1 MIPPPICPWLFSST
15 VAPFRPVPPVSTAE
29 ASSWSTKLS
38 WSFLTT
44 DWALL
49 VSTIPV
55 HNIANLYLN
64 FLTQG
69 FLSLHNDEIPGNA
82 GMLDQVEALRW
93 VQNYI
98 SNFGGDPNR
107 VTIMG
112 ESAGGVSTSMLNLS
126 PLSTGRFI
134 LERKKTERHNL
145 IETIFFHQTC
155 SSSTFPRAE
164 LPLPTGASTPT
175 QSVLPPKSA
184 STQDAPTPKLT
195 HSPSA

>member
-1 MIPPPICPWLFSST
+1 MAFSKAEEESREDCLFLQVYSPNVEFYLIFSVRKTEVKIIILYRLIPPPICLWSFSST
-15 VAPFRPVPPVSTAE
+15 VAPFRLVPPVSTAE
-29 ASSWSTKLS
+29 TSSWSTKLF
-38 WSFLTT
+38 WSSLTT

-49 VSTIPV
+49 VNIPV
-55 HNIANLYLN
+55 EKIAHNQNSN
-64 FLTQG
+64 SQG

-126 PLSTGRFI
+126 PLSTGRLI
-134 LERKKTERHNL
+134 L
-145 IETIFFHQTC
+145 
-155 SSSTFPRAE
+155 
-164 LPLPTGASTPT
+164 
-175 QSVLPPKSA
+175 
-184 STQDAPTPKLT
+184 
-195 HSPSA
+195 

>member
-1 MIPPPICPWLFSST
+1 VVVFFHGGAFSTGSSRLYGGSKFMEHE
-15 VAPFRPVPPVSTAE
+15 VVLVVPHYRLGPLGKYFSG
-29 ASSWSTKLS
+29 SQHCK
-38 WSFLTT
+38 F
-44 DWALL
+44 
-49 VSTIPV
+49 IFK
-55 HNIANLYLN
+55 

-134 LERKKTERHNL
+134 SERKKMERHNL
-145 IETIFFHQTC
+145 IETNSFHQTC